1 MKNLLSKK
9 LGLLLPLALAL
20 TGCSSNSQN
29 PEPSSAAVPEEME
42 VSESHDTGLPFDFEV
57 EPEAGYAEEQYYD
70 GFHLDVERGLPEF
83 TRALFGAKEA

>member
-1 MKNLLSKK
+1 MYKSNARYTAVIGRIRIPVRLIPCAQNEKSEKEFTMKNLLSKK

-42 VSESHDTGLPFDFEV
+42 VSESHDTGLPFD
-57 EPEAGYAEEQYYD
+57 
-70 GFHLDVERGLPEF
+70 LR
-83 TRALFGAKEA
+83 